1 MPQSL
6 LERTISADSLK
17 SGYLTPAETAKVMR
31 VALKSRF
38 PHTKFSVR
46 TRGNS
51 VDVTWIDGPRP
62 KAVDRIV
69 DQFTSGEFDGSID
82 LAITHSSY
90 LLPSLE
96 SAIVA
101 KSPGTTGSMG
111 FIPPVDN
118 PKPHPDAV
126 LVRFGA
132 KYAFARRHLSVNAL
146 RSVLRQIAAESNNEF
161 DPEAVTIEQGPS
173 EAWITAPWTNYR
185 LEGGWHPDKYL
196 TDAIWAVAGA
206 LTFTA
211 DGAVAEPLIVEP
223 PSTDGSDAQDLAG
236 AENV

>member
-1 MPQSL
+1 MPSL
-6 LERTISADSLK
+6 LERYISADSLK

-31 VALKSRF
+31 VALKGRF

-51 VDVTWIDGPRP
+51 IDVSWIDGPRP
-62 KAVDRIV
+62 KAVDRVV
-69 DQFTSGEFDGSID
+69 DQFTSGQFDGSID
-82 LAITHSSY
+82 LAITHRSY
-90 LLPSLE
+90 LMPDLQ

-111 FIPPVDN
+111 YIPPVDN

-132 KYAFARRHLSVNAL
+132 KYVFARRHVSMNSL
-146 RSVLRQIAAESNNEF
+146 RSVLRQVAAESNNQF

-173 EAWITAPWTNYR
+173 EAWVASPWTTYR

-196 TDAIWAVAGA
+196 TDAIWAVASA

-211 DGAVAEPLIVEP
+211 NGAIAKPLVVEP
-223 PSTDGSDAQDLAG
+223 ACEASDVPQVLAG

>member
-51 VDVTWIDGPRP
+51 IDVTWIDGPRP
-62 KAVDRIV
+62 KTVDLV
-69 DQFTSGEFDGSID
+69 VNQFTSGQFDGSID
-82 LAITHSSY
+82 LAISHSSY
-90 LLPSLE
+90 LSPDLQ

-101 KSPGTTGSMG
+101 HSPGTTGSMG
-111 FIPPVDN
+111 YIPPVDN
-118 PKPHPDAV
+118 QKPNPDAV

-146 RSVLRQIAAESNNEF
+146 RSVLRQVAAESNNQF
-161 DPEAVTIEQGPS
+161 DPEAVSIEQGPS
-173 EAWITAPWTNYR
+173 EAWITAPWTKYR

-223 PSTDGSDAQDLAG
+223 TGSDSTDARGVAG
-236 AENV
+236 GQNV